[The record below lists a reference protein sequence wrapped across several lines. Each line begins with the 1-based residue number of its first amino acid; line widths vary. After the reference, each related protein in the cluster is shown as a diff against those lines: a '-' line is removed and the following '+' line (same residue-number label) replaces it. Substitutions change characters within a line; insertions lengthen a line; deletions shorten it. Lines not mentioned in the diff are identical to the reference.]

1 MPLSVSYSV
10 ITPSG
15 TLKTQ
20 PRNGSVTKNAHGDDR
35 YPSVGDMNETEGS
48 AANVVV
54 MRFCVYTLR
63 GQRCLGCT
71 RGGFTVTQAIRHV
84 WVPAQPVS

>member
-10 ITPSG
+10 ITPSA

-35 YPSVGDMNETEGS
+35 YPSVCDMNETEGS

-63 GQRCLGCT
+63 GCA